1 MHKSSPLKKPQDEQ
15 SLLKRRWFIL
25 FIFMLICTLIL
36 LARLMWIQIY
46 KENVYATLAKQ
57 NSLDLVPIEPE
68 RGTIFD
74 RNGVILADNTPIFS
88 LDFVISRKTHWSS
101 LISDIGKI
109 IELSPSDIKQF
120 YKQLKERSATHNNT
134 VTLKFHLTEKEIAI
148 LSENQFRFSGMQIRA
163 RLMRHYPFENRFAH
177 VVGYVGRINAKEL
190 EEIDPI
196 NYSASLTI
204 GKNGIEQ
211 YYEEA
216 LHGTVGYEEVEND
229 AGGHAIRLLRQT
241 PAVRGE
247 HLYLSI
253 DSHLQWVA
261 EQAMGDH
268 RGAIV
273 ALNPQNGEVL
283 AMVSQPSFDPNLFVT
298 GISEK
303 NFKTLNL
310 SIDKPLYNRALR
322 GTYPFASTIKP
333 YFALA
338 GLLYHVISPEFSIID
353 RGWYQLKNS
362 AHIFHGWNHHGL
374 GSVNMTRAI
383 ITSSDI
389 YFYDLAVKLGIQKM
403 DAILHLFGFG
413 EPTGIDLEHENAG
426 IVASPDWKLKVSHTI
441 WYPGDT
447 VISGIGQGSMQATP
461 LQLAQGVATLAMH
474 GKRFL
479 PTLLLKTQTPDLQ
492 FHHNPPTPLAPI
504 DSISDHDFNLIIQAM
519 ENVVSSSEGTG
530 RRLKSKYYTVAAKTG
545 TGQVFS
551 ASSHKD
557 DTHQEN
563 LPERLRDHHILI
575 LFSPV
580 DHPKIA
586 LAIVTENSYATLDVA
601 KIILDDFY
609 GIKKYEPPQS
619 TNETE

>member
-1 MHKSSPLKKPQDEQ
+1 MHRPTHLKKPHDEQ
-15 SLLKRRWFIL
+15 LLLRKRLSILCIFMFACIFIL
-25 FIFMLICTLIL
+25 IIR
-36 LARLMWIQIY
+36 LAWLQIY
-46 KENVYATLAKQ
+46 KKEVYATLAKQ

-68 RGTIFD
+68 RGSIFD
-74 RNGVILADNTPIFS
+74 RNGVTLADNTPIFS
-88 LDFVISRKTHWSS
+88 LDFVVTRKMHWDL
-101 LISDIGKI
+101 LIADIAKL
-109 IELSPSDIKQF
+109 IELSPNDIKQF
-120 YKQLKERSATHNNT
+120 YKQLKERSASHNNI

-148 LSENQFRFSGMQIRA
+148 LSENQFRFNGMQIHA
-163 RLMRHYPFENRFAH
+163 RLMRHYPYANRFAH
-177 VVGYVGRINAKEL
+177 VIGYVGRINPKEL
-190 EEIDPI
+190 EEIDSV

-211 YYEEA
+211 YYEDA

-229 AGGHAIRLLRQT
+229 AGGHAIRFLKQI
-241 PAVRGE
+241 PAVRGD
-247 HLYLSI
+247 HLFLSI

-283 AMVSQPSFDPNLFVT
+283 AMVSTPSFDPNLFVT

-303 NFKTLNL
+303 NYKALNTD
-310 SIDKPLYNRALR
+310 IDKPLYNRALR

-338 GLLYHVISPEFSIID
+338 GLLYRVITPEFSIVD

-374 GSVNMTRAI
+374 GSVNMARALF
-383 ITSSDI
+383 TSSDI
-389 YFYDLAVKLGIQKM
+389 YFYDLAVKLGIHRM
-403 DAILHLFGFG
+403 GAILHLFGFG
-413 EPTGIDLEHENAG
+413 EPTGIDLEHEGSG
-426 IVASPDWKLKVSHTI
+426 IVASPEWKLKVSHTI

-461 LQLAQGVATLAMH
+461 LQLAQGVATLAMR

-479 PTLLLKTQTPDLQ
+479 PTLLLKTQTPDLK
-492 FHHNPPTPLAPI
+492 FHDNPPTPLESI
-504 DSISDHDFNLIIQAM
+504 QGISDQAFDIVIQAM
-519 ENVVSSSEGTG
+519 TAVVESPEGTG
-530 RRLKSKYYTVAAKTG
+530 RRLKSKYYSVAAKTG

-551 ASSHKD
+551 ASSHRD

-586 LAIVTENSYATLDVA
+586 MAIVTENSYATLEVA

-619 TNETE
+619 ES